1 MKRLYTVTI
10 AILALVTLT
19 ACGSKKDD
27 TKKVAQKFYTVKITD
42 TRTKDDD
49 WIIKGTTNAPDGSQ
63 VVAITDDSDSQML
76 ENSSVET
83 PTVKHGKFA
92 ATVDGILP
100 DDDSKAGDKNYI
112 YITASSPNKVAT
124 SDDTSV
130 KKKYISDVQQDKFEQ
145 TLKFSQGQIDYY
157 KSLDDDDS
165 SSSESS
171 SDSTSSSE
179 SKAPKQKYESSSNDS
194 IKNISDVISV
204 KNQSDRLFVKVDSAS
219 FDEDFIPTAVKVLK
233 KAKDSGAKYT
243 VIEGTDEYTTN
254 NGDVKTKMSRLTV
267 FENNSLDLK
276 NIEKTSNFY
285 KSAKE
290 YMFNPS
296 DYSREQERNEGKS
309 DDFNANGIKDHKY
322 DASSANSSILVD
334 YYSKQMGDI

>member
-1 MKRLYTVTI
+1 MKRLYTAAI
-10 AILALVTLT
+10 AILTLVTLT

-49 WIIKGTTNAPDGSQ
+49 WIIKGTTDAPDGSQ

-76 ENSSVET
+76 ENSSVEI
-83 PTVKHGKFA
+83 PTVKNGKFI

-171 SDSTSSSE
+171 SDSASSSE
-179 SKAPKQKYESSSNDS
+179 SKEADSNSSSS
-194 IKNISDVISV
+194 QKSKSV
-204 KNQSDRLFVKVDSAS
+204 
-219 FDEDFIPTAVKVLK
+219 P
-233 KAKDSGAKYT
+233 
-243 VIEGTDEYTTN
+243 
-254 NGDVKTKMSRLTV
+254 
-267 FENNSLDLK
+267 
-276 NIEKTSNFY
+276 
-285 KSAKE
+285 KE
-290 YMFNPS
+290 YKNALETAEEYS
-296 DYSREQERNEGKS
+296 DNMYMSKAGIYEQLSS
-309 DDFNANGIKDHKY
+309 DAGEQFSADAAQYAVDNLKADYNKNALETAKNYQSEMHMSTEEIRDQLTSEAGEQFTP
-322 DASSANSSILVD
+322 AEAD
-334 YYSKQMGDI
+334 YAINHLGN